1 MEIHEIC
8 NEEATSFARRPPKN
22 LLRRSQEAGRIVLEA
37 LGFLNLRLE
46 KEDRVDVITTHPD
59 GSEWRIELKL
69 ISMIVEMKG
78 LVLYALRQTKA
89 RLNKKRLPHLL
100 FLTLV
105 RHKVSDDEHF
115 IKAKHYCL
123 LGILVS

>member
-1 MEIHEIC
+1 M
-8 NEEATSFARRPPKN
+8 
-22 LLRRSQEAGRIVLEA
+22 
-37 LGFLNLRLE
+37 GFLNLRLE
-46 KEDRVDVITTHPD
+46 KEDRVDVIATHPN

-78 LVLYALRQTKA
+78 LVLHAIRQTKA
-89 RLNKKRLPHLL
+89 RLNKKRLTHLL

-115 IKAKHYCL
+115 IK
-123 LGILVS
+123 